1 MKHSLLIIMCVLV
14 LFVTLAAGLMDDNG
28 RAGFTGSPGEITCN
42 TTNCHN
48 SFVLNSGGGSISAT
62 SNMINWAYEPLTNYT
77 INIKVAK
84 TGVQLFGFGVEI
96 LNGLNNN
103 AGTLVI
109 TDAARTQFKSRSVGG
124 IIRKNIVHQLNG
136 GSSQDS
142 VLFSFDWIAPD
153 TSSGI
158 LTMYFIGNATNS
170 SGSPSGDYIYNS
182 SQTITPSG
190 VNAVE
195 NLVATNPFSVFP
207 NPATSTIR
215 LHFYLPKNEIVEVKL
230 YDMQYSFV
238 RQLMKHYH
246 HAGENNVSISLPAD
260 CKSGLYLICIESE
273 SGRESRKLM
282 IN

>member
-1 MKHSLLIIMCVLV
+1 MCVLV
-14 LFVTLAAGLMDDNG
+14 LFVTLTAGLMDDNG

-48 SFVLNSGGGSISAT
+48 SFVLNSGSGSISVT
-62 SNMINWAYEPLTNYT
+62 SNMINWVYEPLTNYT

-96 LNGLNNN
+96 LNRLNNN

-109 TDAARTQFKSRSVGG
+109 TNAARTQFKSRSVGS

-142 VLFSFDWIAPD
+142 VIFSFDWIAPD
-153 TSSGI
+153 TSTGI
-158 LTMYFIGNATNS
+158 LTMYFSGNATNS

-190 VNAVE
+190 GNAVK
-195 NLVATNPFSVFP
+195 NMVVANPFTVFP
-207 NPATSTIR
+207 NPASTNIH
-215 LHFYLPKNEIVEVKL
+215 LLFYLPKNEMVEIKL

-238 RQLMKHYH
+238 HQLMKNYH
-246 HAGENNVSISLPAD
+246 PAGENNVSISLPSD
-260 CKSGLYLICIESE
+260 CRSGLYLLSIESS
-273 SGRESRKLM
+273 SGRESRKIM